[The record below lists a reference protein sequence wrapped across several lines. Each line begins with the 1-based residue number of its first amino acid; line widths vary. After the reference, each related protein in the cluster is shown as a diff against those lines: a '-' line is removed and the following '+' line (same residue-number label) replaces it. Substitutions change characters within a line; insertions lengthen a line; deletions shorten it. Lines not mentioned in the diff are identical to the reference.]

1 MINTLLVKKYDTPQL
16 NKKEILRYMGCKE
29 SSAEVLALVEDCIDE
44 LAPKLTYK
52 VCYRSF
58 DIEVSTD
65 IADLSFMTT
74 NSKDL
79 IKNLSD
85 CKKIVLFAAT
95 IGLEP
100 DRLIAR
106 YGRTSPSK
114 ALCFQ
119 AIGAE
124 RIESLCNA
132 FNDEITKDCLAEGL
146 FTRPRFSPGYGDFS
160 LESQKSIF
168 DVLDCNRKI
177 GLSLNE
183 SLLMSPSKSVSALIG
198 ISSIKKDCHSGTCA
212 QCEKFDCSFR
222 EE

>member
-79 IKNLSD
+79 IKNLSY
-85 CKKIVLFAAT
+85 CI
-95 IGLEP
+95 
-100 DRLIAR
+100 
-106 YGRTSPSK
+106 
-114 ALCFQ
+114 
-119 AIGAE
+119 
-124 RIESLCNA
+124 
-132 FNDEITKDCLAEGL
+132 
-146 FTRPRFSPGYGDFS
+146 
-160 LESQKSIF
+160 
-168 DVLDCNRKI
+168 
-177 GLSLNE
+177 
-183 SLLMSPSKSVSALIG
+183 
-198 ISSIKKDCHSGTCA
+198 
-212 QCEKFDCSFR
+212 
-222 EE
+222 